1 VGLPRHGVSDKVG
14 IVSVGE
20 VPTALETPPAAAG
33 EPSRWRQTWSPR
45 RRRRRE
51 IPPLRGLLPLA
62 LLLVLWQLIQHGQS
76 AYFPRPSLWWHS
88 VVAQWKSGVLGPAI
102 RTTLTAFVLSLV
114 IATILGTILG
124 IAVGR
129 YRAVD
134 RSLGPALDFCR
145 FMPAAAVVP
154 VAVLFAGYTQK
165 MTIFVVVF
173 SAMWPILLQV
183 RDATRSR
190 SALLSD
196 VARSLRL
203 GSVRTMRH
211 ITLPSL
217 LPSIMLGV
225 RVAAP
230 ICLVV
235 VLLVEIVTQTDGLG
249 RIISQAQQTFDAA
262 TVYGV
267 VAIAGLCA
275 VAINAIV
282 SFAESRFL
290 RYRPDGG

>member
-1 VGLPRHGVSDKVG
+1 M
-14 IVSVGE
+14 SVTE
-20 VPTALETPPAAAG
+20 PPTALETPRSFAA
-33 EPSRWRQTWSPR
+33 EPSRQRRSWRKR

-62 LLLVLWQLIQHGQS
+62 LLLVLWQLTQHGQS
-76 AYFPRPSLWWHS
+76 AYFPRPSLWWHA
-88 VVAQWKSGVLGPAI
+88 VVTQWNSGVLGPAI
-102 RTTLTAFVLSLV
+102 RTTLTTFVWSLL
-114 IATILGTILG
+114 IATLLGTILG

-129 YRAVD
+129 YRSVD
-134 RSLGPALDFCR
+134 RTLGPTLDFCR

-173 SAMWPILLQV
+173 GAMWPILLQV
-183 RDATRSR
+183 RDATRAQ

-203 GSVRTMRH
+203 GPVRTMRH
-211 ITLPSL
+211 VILPSL
-217 LPSIMLGV
+217 VPAIMLGV

-249 RIISQAQQTFDAA
+249 RIISQAQQTFDAP
-262 TVYGV
+262 TVYGI

-275 VAINAIV
+275 VAINVIV
-282 SFAESRFL
+282 SFVEGRFL
-290 RYRPDGG
+290 RYRPDGA

>member
-1 VGLPRHGVSDKVG
+1 
-14 IVSVGE
+14 
-20 VPTALETPPAAAG
+20 
-33 EPSRWRQTWSPR
+33 
-45 RRRRRE
+45 
-51 IPPLRGLLPLA
+51 
-62 LLLVLWQLIQHGQS
+62 
-76 AYFPRPSLWWHS
+76 
-88 VVAQWKSGVLGPAI
+88 VLGPAI

-114 IATILGTILG
+114 IATVLGTLLG

-129 YRAVD
+129 YHAID
-134 RSLGPALDFCR
+134 RSLGPTLDFCR

-154 VAVLFAGYTQK
+154 VAVLFAGYTEK

-173 SAMWPILLQV
+173 GALWPILLQV
-183 RDATRSR
+183 RDATRSQ
-190 SALLSD
+190 SVLLSD

-203 GSVRTMRH
+203 GPVRTMRH

-217 LPSIMLGV
+217 LPAIMLGI

-249 RIISQAQQTFDAA
+249 RLISQAQQTFDAP
-262 TVYGV
+262 TVYGI

-282 SFAESRFL
+282 SFIEGRLL